1 MTLDITQLTM
11 KIQPEFNI
19 ASIISR
25 ISAPDATGPALAGAP
40 AAAPAGLLTFPA
52 LFEAALQE
60 IDDPQLAATLAT
72 YSESGMLAPDSA
84 VLPVEQGLSSDA
96 AVSPGSSGQEA
107 AFFETVRLLNGRT
120 ILTTRVNTAPRR
132 ELAQSVAS
140 EVLLEPVADAVTQ
153 GGQPGIA
160 TRDTVPEMPP
170 PVMQRPSTEL
180 PLAVIQA
187 AQTQHS
193 SDMSPS
199 AQTPRRGVSVS
210 HAAAPALM
218 AASARTSE
226 PSADMVLRQRADVA
240 ALLRPVETSA
250 ALRAGQTRSVAPDQ
264 RPSAPGTAGVN
275 PAFART
281 MSAATEHSAVPSAE
295 PVFDSTIV
303 RPTSLRSQ
311 PRDVAPEA
319 IPAAPGSQQALNP
332 TPRGDIAARTSSSAA
347 PISLSL
353 RAAAQA
359 PDESIPMMP
368 AVTREPGVIAT
379 PAATGPAQAGESVAA
394 QPLAPALASAAADLS
409 VPAVVASSMSSPEPV
424 SREATPRSAVQILTP
439 AGVPSPQ
446 AAPLPVQAPVSGTR
460 LDRGGATEVASRVS
474 SPEPVSRE
482 ATPRSVL
489 QILTPAGVPSPQAAL
504 LPVQAPVSGTRLDR
518 GGATEVARSVSS
530 PEPVSGEAPPR
541 SVVQI
546 MTPAGVPRLQAVP
559 LPVQAPVSGTRLDRG
574 GATTQAG
581 ATRPAARTG
590 SPVTP
595 DPLDQRLHPVSDTD
609 AGGPA
614 LEGAVRDERAPRET
628 PPSPAPMSALRSS
641 IETSLGSDS
650 NVSQGA
656 DFTLAP
662 AATAESAVAA
672 KAHERTPVR
681 EAPSRES
688 WMRFEDLNSQF
699 GGEIR
704 KASLETDGTGR
715 AALRIMLAPENMGT
729 IEAEVIENNNT
740 VTINIVAQTEEVVRV
755 LRENSHALREAFAG
769 HSATEINIFRD
780 AGGSGAQHAGGRQS
794 GGMSQRS
801 EHPNDSGATVA
812 GPGDAGSAGATP
824 AQLDTYV

>member
-264 RPSAPGTAGVN
+264 RPSAPGRAGVN

-319 IPAAPGSQQALNP
+319 IPAAPGSQQTLNP

-424 SREATPRSAVQILTP
+424 SREATPRSVQILTP
-439 AGVPSPQ
+439 AGVS
-446 AAPLPVQAPVSGTR
+446 
-460 LDRGGATEVASRVS
+460 
-474 SPEPVSRE
+474 
-482 ATPRSVL
+482 
-489 QILTPAGVPSPQAAL
+489 SPQAAL
-504 LPVQAPVSGTRLDR
+504 
-518 GGATEVARSVSS
+518 
-530 PEPVSGEAPPR
+530 
-541 SVVQI
+541 
-546 MTPAGVPRLQAVP
+546 

-581 ATRPAARTG
+581 ATRPSARTG

>member
-72 YSESGMLAPDSA
+72 YSESGMLAPDLA

-250 ALRAGQTRSVAPDQ
+250 ALRAAQTRSVAPDQ

-319 IPAAPGSQQALNP
+319 IPAAPGSQQTLNP

-439 AGVPSPQ
+439 AGVSSPQ

-489 QILTPAGVPSPQAAL
+489 QILTPAGVPSPQAA
-504 LPVQAPVSGTRLDR
+504 
-518 GGATEVARSVSS
+518 
-530 PEPVSGEAPPR
+530 
-541 SVVQI
+541 
-546 MTPAGVPRLQAVP
+546 P